1 MRAATPKNSGRSQK
15 SLDSKAK
22 NHLSNEWIS
31 LSTTNQVYNNYNVK
45 LHPNILP
52 KTHVLYQTPTF
63 VYFYFVR
70 CQIRYLMFK
79 QALIGHTL

>member
-52 KTHVLYQTPTF
+52 SQLKYHSCTISNPYICLF
-63 VYFYFVR
+63 LF
-70 CQIRYLMFK
+70 C
-79 QALIGHTL
+79 

>member
-52 KTHVLYQTPTF
+52 SYVT
-63 VYFYFVR
+63 
-70 CQIRYLMFK
+70 LMYYIKPLHLFIFILLDAK
-79 QALIGHTL
+79 SVT

>member
-1 MRAATPKNSGRSQK
+1 MRAATPQNSGRSQK

-52 KTHVLYQTPTF
+52 SATAHSCTISNPYICLF
-63 VYFYFVR
+63 LF
-70 CQIRYLMFK
+70 C
-79 QALIGHTL
+79 